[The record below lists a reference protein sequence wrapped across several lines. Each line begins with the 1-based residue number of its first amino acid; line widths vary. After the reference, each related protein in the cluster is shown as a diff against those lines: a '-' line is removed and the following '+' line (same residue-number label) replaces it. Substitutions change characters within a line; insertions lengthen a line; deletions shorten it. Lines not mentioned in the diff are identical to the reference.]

1 MAGASIKAIKTR
13 MNSVES
19 TKQITK
25 AMELVAS
32 SKLRRA
38 KEKAESSRPYFSTLY
53 ESVKDIA
60 QNTRGVKDDFLKQ
73 REVKNKCYIVV
84 AGDRGLAGGYNSNVL
99 KATVTDMDNKKEK
112 VITVGKKSY
121 EFFSKRGYDLVKS
134 VPSVEDCGYD
144 KALEIANAAMD
155 LYKKGEVDE
164 VYISYTKFISPL
176 VQEVKLVKIL
186 PLVFNNDEDV
196 VETKKEGEPKKARV
210 QYLPSPEAVLSY
222 IIPKYVSGTIYGGV
236 IESFASEQGAR
247 RTAMESATD
256 NANEMLST
264 LELSYNR
271 ARQSAVTQEIT
282 EIVGGVEAL
291 K

>member
-1 MAGASIKAIKTR
+1 MAGAGIKEIKTR
-13 MNSVES
+13 MTSVES

-32 SKLRRA
+32 SKLRKA
-38 KEKAESSRPYFSTLY
+38 KEKAESSRPYFNTLY
-53 ESVKDIA
+53 STIQEIS
-60 QNTRGVKDDFLKQ
+60 QNTRGIKNDLLKQ
-73 REVKNKCYIVV
+73 RDVKNRCYIVV

-99 KATVTDMDNKKEK
+99 KATVSHMEGKQEK
-112 VITVGKKSY
+112 IISIGKKSY
-121 EFFSKRGYDLVKS
+121 EFFEKRGYEVLKS
-134 VPSVEDCGYD
+134 IPSVEDCNYD
-144 KALEIANAAMD
+144 NALEISQSAVE

-164 VYISYTKFISPL
+164 VYMAYTEFVSPL
-176 VQEVKLVKIL
+176 VQNVKVIKVL
-186 PLVFNNDEDV
+186 PLVFENE
-196 VETKKEGEPKKARV
+196 EAKSQEKSARKATV
-210 QYLPSPEAVLSY
+210 KYLPSAEAVLGY
-222 IIPKYVSGTIYGGV
+222 IIPKYISGTIYGGV

-256 NANEMLST
+256 NADEMLSD
-264 LELSYNR
+264 LELKYNR